1 MEEVKIDLE
10 NDFKCEDYIVQL
22 INAIIKAFRK
32 IRSEPESDSLNNIFF
47 KKCDKI
53 ISFTID
59 KVLIAYQISNNIFY
73 TLLGAFASVA
83 EELSHLFSFDYSV
96 DKYNVVEI
104 AWLSLDNMT
113 IPSIIRSITF
123 IHSEINAK
131 FLRQPIQ
138 QWEGFI
144 GILYVLLKLN
154 VTLVYSH
161 RIVFPTKNKQ

>member
-1 MEEVKIDLE
+1 M
-10 NDFKCEDYIVQL
+10 
-22 INAIIKAFRK
+22 
-32 IRSEPESDSLNNIFF
+32 
-47 KKCDKI
+47 
-53 ISFTID
+53 
-59 KVLIAYQISNNIFY
+59 
-73 TLLGAFASVA
+73 
-83 EELSHLFSFDYSV
+83 
-96 DKYNVVEI
+96 EI

-123 IHSEINAK
+123 IHSKINAK

-161 RIVFPTKNKQ
+161 RIVFTTTNGQTIKILNSWKVHCGCYAIDALPNIVHRRTICFKPESGDF